1 MTRMTRS
8 SAQTVIA
15 SPDQPASAGFFY
27 CQQTPGARQ
36 GNRNTRTKTTRVI
49 AQEVVTLSF
58 SVCPGDRVDV
68 RSCIGTPHDSHIQY
82 VQPITGG

>member
-15 SPDQPASAGFFY
+15 SPDQPASAGFLLS
-27 CQQTPGARQ
+27 TNAGARQ

-49 AQEVVTLSF
+49 AQEVVTLCF